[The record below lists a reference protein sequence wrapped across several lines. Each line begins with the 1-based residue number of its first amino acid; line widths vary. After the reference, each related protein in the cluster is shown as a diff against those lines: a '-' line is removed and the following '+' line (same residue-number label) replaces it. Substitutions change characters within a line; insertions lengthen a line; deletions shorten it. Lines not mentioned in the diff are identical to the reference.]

1 MSILLKG
8 RSMVIADRLVYFSLE
23 ASRLAILIRNS
34 DSSNTSSSEIERCCM
49 PSRIVLITG
58 CSTGIGYDVAQRLSL
73 ASYTVVATA
82 RHPERLSDL
91 PVALQLPLDVTD
103 PTSIASAT
111 KEVVRRFGRIDVLVN
126 NAGYAVR
133 GAVED
138 ISIEQVQQI
147 FDVNVCGVM
156 RMIRAVVPYMRQQK
170 SGRVITIG
178 SLAGKLVL
186 PVNGTYSAT
195 KFALEALSDAL
206 RLELA
211 PFGIQV
217 VLIEPGNIR
226 SNFMAT
232 AQANSQEILS
242 NPDSPYQALYQHYL
256 RVMTTMRKQEPGP
269 EIVSEVI
276 QQAIEAS
283 IPKARYLVAVPI
295 LNRVVLRLGDKA
307 RDRIFRRMF
316 KIGPSSEV
324 D

>member
-1 MSILLKG
+1 M
-8 RSMVIADRLVYFSLE
+8 
-23 ASRLAILIRNS
+23 
-34 DSSNTSSSEIERCCM
+34 
-49 PSRIVLITG
+49 VLITG
-58 CSTGIGYDVAQRLSL
+58 CSTGIGHDLARRLTL
-73 ASYTVVATA
+73 ANYTVIATA
-82 RHPERLSDL
+82 RHPEQLSDL

-103 PTSIASAT
+103 PTSVTNAT
-111 KEVVRRFGRIDVLVN
+111 EEVVRRFGGIDILIN

-138 ISIEQVQQI
+138 ISIEQVQQM
-147 FDVNVCGVM
+147 FDVNVYGVM
-156 RMIRAVVPYMRQQK
+156 RMIRAVVPHMRQQQA
-170 SGRVITIG
+170 GRVITIG

-206 RLELA
+206 RMELA

-242 NPDSPYQALYQHYL
+242 DPDSPYHALYQHYL
-256 RVMTTMRKQEPGP
+256 RVMTTMRKKEPGP
-269 EIVSEVI
+269 EIVSRVV

-283 IPKARYLVAVPI
+283 KPKARYRVAVPFSQ
-295 LNRVVLRLGDKA
+295 RVVLRLGDA
-307 RDRIFRRMF
+307 TRDTLFKRMF
-316 KIGPSSEV
+316 KTGQSAH
-324 D
+324 

>member
-1 MSILLKG
+1 MS
-8 RSMVIADRLVYFSLE
+8 SQ
-23 ASRLAILIRNS
+23 
-34 DSSNTSSSEIERCCM
+34 
-49 PSRIVLITG
+49 IVLITG
-58 CSTGIGYDVAQRLSL
+58 CSTGIGHDLARRL
-73 ASYTVVATA
+73 ARANYTVVATA
-82 RHPERLSDL
+82 RHPETLSDL
-91 PVALQLPLDVTD
+91 PVTLKLPLDVTD
-103 PTSIASAT
+103 PISIASAT
-111 KEVVRRFGRIDVLVN
+111 QEVVRRFGRIDVLVN

-138 ISIEQVQQI
+138 VSVEQVQQM
-147 FDVNVCGVM
+147 FDVNVYGVM
-156 RMIRAVVPYMRQQK
+156 RMIRAVAPYMRQQK

-211 PFGIQV
+211 SSGIQV

-242 NPDSPYQALYQHYL
+242 NPDSPYHALYRHYQ

-269 EIVSEVI
+269 EIVSQVV
-276 QQAIEAS
+276 QQAIETS
-283 IPKARYLVAVPI
+283 KPKARYLVAVPFSQ
-295 LNRVVLRLGDKA
+295 RVVLRLGDAA
-307 RDRIFRRMF
+307 RDALFRRMF
-316 KIGPSSEV
+316 KIGC
-324 D
+324 